1 MWWSL
6 MLGVLAGAG
15 PAPTEL
21 APPVRLLAG
30 GQPINV
36 DIGHAAPFVADLRG
50 DGTMN
55 LLVGQFGEG
64 KLRLYPISG
73 SKDGRSSASL
83 SGSRPAARRP
93 PCRQADASASLHS
106 LWTWMATASATSLP
120 AAGRGNF
127 ISSKAKARASSLLR

>member
-15 PAPTEL
+15 PDPTEL
-21 APPVRLLAG
+21 APPVRLQAA

-50 DGTMN
+50 DGKMT

-64 KLRLYPISG
+64 KLRLYPITG
-73 SKDGRSSASL
+73 SKDAPRLGKFEWLQA
-83 SGSRPAARRP
+83 GGKTATVPA
-93 PCRQADASASLHS
+93 
-106 LWTWMATASATSLP
+106 
-120 AAGRGNF
+120 G
-127 ISSKAKARASSLLR
+127 